1 MTTKTFESTRLARVG
16 YESERDPDTTARPD
30 MLLSVVH
37 AIPGRV
43 RLRAGEELWRIG
55 TLEGIAV
62 ALQQDP
68 SIAFVRLSRFSASM
82 TIFYDSSLD
91 EVLQLVANALRAR
104 TSAPSAL
111 SLLPKSP
118 RKRLH
123 SASLALSGAKASE
136 DRARVVVVPLSRPLT
151 SGWSTLAFRIALVAA
166 AAL

>member
-16 YESERDPDTTARPD
+16 YESERDPYTAARTPE

-55 TLEGIAV
+55 ALEGIAV

-68 SIAFVRLSRFSASM
+68 SITFVRLSRFSASM

-91 EVLQLVANALRAR
+91 EVLQLVANALRAC

-151 SGWSTLAFRIALVAA
+151 SGWSTLTLAFG
-166 AAL
+166 